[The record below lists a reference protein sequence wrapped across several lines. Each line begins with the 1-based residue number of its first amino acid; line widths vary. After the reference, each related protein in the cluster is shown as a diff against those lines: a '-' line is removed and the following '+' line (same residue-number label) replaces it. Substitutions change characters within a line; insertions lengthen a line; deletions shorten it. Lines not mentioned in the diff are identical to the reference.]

1 MTIEEMIDLQERG
14 ARARAIGLALSDNPF
29 LTAGHMPVH
38 GREPTADWLA
48 RHDAWKFG
56 WEAEHASREG
66 KLPIHSTYHTPVVFR
81 SRTARH

>member
-1 MTIEEMIDLQERG
+1 
-14 ARARAIGLALSDNPF
+14 
-29 LTAGHMPVH
+29 MPVH